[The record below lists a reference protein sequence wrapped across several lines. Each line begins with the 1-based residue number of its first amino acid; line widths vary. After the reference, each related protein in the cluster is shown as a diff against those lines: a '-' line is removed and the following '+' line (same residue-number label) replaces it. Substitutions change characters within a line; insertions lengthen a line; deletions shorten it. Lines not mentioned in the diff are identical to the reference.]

1 MTLNI
6 FEVTNVAKLIY
17 SIFVFC
23 LQFFLIFMFFIFR
36 IIFGQTCYGT
46 TVTKRRV
53 GDQAV
58 V

>member
-23 LQFFLIFMFFIFR
+23 LQFFLIFMFIYLFLELFLDKPAMVLR
-36 IIFGQTCYGT
+36 
-46 TVTKRRV
+46 
-53 GDQAV
+53 
-58 V
+58 